1 MALAAPR
8 AHAAASAAAAT
19 AAVATAAATAA
30 DTAADAATA
39 TSGTVGLLTVD
50 GAIGPASADYI
61 VRGIARAA
69 AQRQQV
75 LVLRMDTPGGLD
87 TSMRSAIK
95 AILTST
101 VPVVAWVAP
110 SGARAA
116 SAGTY
121 LLYASHVAAMAPGTN
136 LGAATPVE
144 IGIGGQ
150 APERAPEQGPQ
161 SQPPPARAPADGRAG
176 DGAGKAK
183 DGGAAGGKAA
193 DGDAGRAAEGA
204 ARQAADGDAGRAARR
219 ADDQAARD
227 ADKPLSGTAM
237 SRKQLND
244 AAAYLRGL
252 AQLRGR
258 NAEWAER
265 AVREAV
271 SLTAG
276 EALKQN
282 VIEIVAADL
291 PSLLAQLDGRSV
303 TVLGQP
309 RRLDLK
315 AVAVAEVVPDWR
327 TNVLGAIA
335 NPSLALLLMTIGVY
349 GLVFELMNP
358 GYVAPG
364 VIGAICLLLGL
375 YALQM
380 LPVNYAGL
388 ALIVLGMM
396 FMGAEAFL
404 PSFGILGL
412 GGIVAFVAGALMLI
426 DTDVPGYGIPPFLIG
441 TLAIGSALLLAGTA
455 RLALATRRRPVTSGA
470 AALIGAVVKVEN
482 VAPQDAHAG
491 WVRIEGELW
500 QAVSALPLSASVA
513 VRVVGRTGLTLE
525 VVPVDGRPG
534 APA

>member
-1 MALAAPR
+1 MAVAACVLALVLPR
-8 AHAAASAAAAT
+8 AHAAA
-19 AAVATAAATAA
+19 
-30 DTAADAATA
+30 
-39 TSGTVGLLTVD
+39 GVGLLTID

-61 VRGIARAA
+61 ERGIARSAE
-69 AQRQQV
+69 QRHQ
-75 LVLRMDTPGGLD
+75 LLIIKMDTPGGLD
-87 TSMRSAIK
+87 TAMRSAIK
-95 AILTST
+95 AILTSP

-110 SGARAA
+110 GGARAA

-121 LLYASHVAAMAPGTN
+121 ILYASHVAAMAPGTN

-144 IGIGGQ
+144 IGLGGPQ
-150 APERAPEQGPQ
+150 EPQQPQQPKAQPPSSRGAPEK
-161 SQPPPARAPADGRAG
+161 PPD
-176 DGAGKAK
+176 
-183 DGGAAGGKAA
+183 GAAGG
-193 DGDAGRAAEGA
+193 
-204 ARQAADGDAGRAARR
+204 
-219 ADDQAARD
+219 
-227 ADKPLSGTAM
+227 STM
-237 SRKQLND
+237 NRKQVND

-265 AVREAV
+265 AVRESV
-271 SLTAG
+271 SLTAD

-282 VIEIVAADL
+282 VIEIVAADV

-303 TVLGQP
+303 VVLGQA
-309 RRLDLK
+309 RRLSTRHA
-315 AVAVAEVVPDWR
+315 AVVEFVPDWR
-327 TNVLGAIA
+327 TEVLGAIA

-349 GLVFELMNP
+349 GLLFEFMNP

-380 LPVNYAGL
+380 LPINYAGL
-388 ALIVLGMM
+388 ALIVLGLM

-426 DTDVPGYGIPPFLIG
+426 DTELPGYGIPPALIG
-441 TLAIGSALLLAGTA
+441 TLAVSSALLIIGTA

-470 AALIGAVVKVEN
+470 AAMIGTVVTVEN
-482 VAPQDAHAG
+482 VAPRDARAG

-500 QAVSALPLSASVA
+500 QAVSTLPLSETHP
-513 VRVVGRTGLTLE
+513 VRVVGRKGLTLQ
-525 VVPVDGRPG
+525 VVPVDT
-534 APA
+534 